1 MISRLPHRKQ
11 IKKIYR
17 HQSPADSMLKD
28 EIKKKKDSKQL
39 QTTIKKKKMTKIDI
53 REN

>member
-17 HQSPADSMLKD
+17 HQSPADSILKD
-28 EIKKKKDSKQL
+28 EIKKKDSKQL
-39 QTTIKKKKMTKIDI
+39 QTTIKKKTKIDI

>member
-28 EIKKKKDSKQL
+28 EIKKKRLK
-39 QTTIKKKKMTKIDI
+39 TIANNDKKKTKIDI